1 MVKRD
6 TMKRNVLVTG
16 GAGYI
21 GSHTVRELIRN
32 GNNVVV
38 CDDLSNGHE
47 SMVAGIEYV
56 NGDIG
61 NYDLIKKILV
71 DKKIDVVVHFA
82 AYACVGES
90 VSDPKKYYANN
101 VVNGM
106 SLLDAIVDS
115 GVKKIVFSSSCA
127 TYGIPLKVPINETEK
142 QLPINPYGWTKLMF
156 EQIMKDY
163 DNAYGLKSV
172 CLRYFN
178 AAGADVVGDI
188 GEKHDPETHVIPL
201 LLQTAMGLRD
211 SFSVFG
217 TDYDTKDG
225 SCVRDYVHVT
235 DLADAHMKA
244 IDHLFNK
251 NKSDQFNLGTGDG
264 VTVLELIDAVERITG
279 IKLKIKK
286 EGRRAGDPDE
296 LVADNTKA
304 RTVLGWVPVH
314 SSIDNIVKTAWIWH
328 NGAGKQ

>member
-1 MVKRD
+1 M
-6 TMKRNVLVTG
+6 TIRNVLVTG

-21 GSHTVRELIRN
+21 GSHTVRELIAN
-32 GNNVVV
+32 GNNVIVY
-38 CDDLSNGHE
+38 DDLSCGHKFA
-47 SMVAGIEYV
+47 VAGINHI

-61 NYDLIKKILV
+61 DYNLMKKTLV
-71 DKKIDVVVHFA
+71 DNKIDVVVHFA
-82 AYACVGES
+82 AATLVGES
-90 VSDPKKYYANN
+90 VSNPKKYYENN
-101 VVNGM
+101 IVKGM
-106 SLLDAIVDS
+106 SLLDAIIDS

-127 TYGIPLKVPINETEK
+127 TYGTPLKVPIDESEK

-178 AAGADVVGDI
+178 AAGADIKGDI
-188 GEKHDPETHVIPL
+188 GEKHIPETHVIPL
-201 LLQTAMGLRD
+201 LLHTAMGLREG
-211 SFSVFG
+211 FSVLG

-235 DLADAHMKA
+235 DLASAHMKA
-244 IDHLFNK
+244 IDYLFEK

-264 VTVLELIDAVERITG
+264 VTVLELIDSVERITG
-279 IKLKIKK
+279 IKLNIKK
-286 EGRRAGDPDE
+286 EGRRAGDPAK

-304 RTVLGWVPVH
+304 RTVLEWTPIH

-328 NGAGKQ
+328 TGAGRQ